1 MIVYN
6 ENLIKMTNDNNHANK
21 TQRKNIHKVTTQCNV
36 KRSGRKNKS
45 KITKSNKEFLRTL
58 GLKI

>member
-1 MIVYN
+1 MIVYSDSN
-6 ENLIKMTNDNNHANK
+6 YANK
-21 TQRKNIHKVTTQCNV
+21 TQRKNIYKVTTPCNV

-45 KITKSNKEFLRTL
+45 KITKSNKEFLRNL